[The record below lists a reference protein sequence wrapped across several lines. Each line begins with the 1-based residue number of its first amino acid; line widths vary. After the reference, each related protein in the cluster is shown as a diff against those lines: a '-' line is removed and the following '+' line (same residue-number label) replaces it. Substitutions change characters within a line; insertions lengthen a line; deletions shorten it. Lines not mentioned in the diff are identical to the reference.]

1 MGSSLTLLSSCS
13 FSSWVLQKKGGV
25 DTAPIALLAAGLIKQ
40 LEELDW
46 KVSFDEPLTES
57 FLA

>member
-1 MGSSLTLLSSCS
+1 
-13 FSSWVLQKKGGV
+13 V
-25 DTAPIALLAAGLIKQ
+25 DTAPIALLAAGLIQQ
-40 LEELDW
+40 LEDLDW

>member
-1 MGSSLTLLSSCS
+1 M
-13 FSSWVLQKKGGV
+13 QKKGGV